1 MIFLMV
7 ELCMLISVQE
17 TQVAMLVFFLKNLLL
32 PIQLYVL
39 MAVLP
44 LYLVLIVMSARQEV
58 LICQTD
64 VTQCEAKTEG
74 LVRYPTTPAPA
85 TPVDQ

>member
-58 LICQTD
+58 L
-64 VTQCEAKTEG
+64 V
-74 LVRYPTTPAPA
+74 
-85 TPVDQ
+85 

>member
-17 TQVAMLVFFLKNLLL
+17 TQVVTLVLFLKKLLL

-58 LICQTD
+58 L
-64 VTQCEAKTEG
+64 V
-74 LVRYPTTPAPA
+74 
-85 TPVDQ
+85 